1 MKKRL
6 LTFVLMAAMSV
17 SLLIGCGGDSDR
29 DMGKD
34 LNDDSVVETQ
44 EDEQESE
51 EEISQLGTSRI
62 FPGESYL
69 DYNVKFT
76 YNDSM
81 VTLESETWA
90 TADLIDIVNTDSE
103 RGITLVLQ
111 EEYSTAQECYLDYK
125 AGLESTLG
133 ETDLTV
139 ENFEFTECIPWENE
153 YDLSIYYFEYHYDMY
168 GDKYI
173 DEWEEWSYI
182 EQYVFYRWYVIEAS
196 DGLVYTCRVG
206 SESYGWDYTEE
217 DHNKNITS
225 TETILK
231 SIISIEKE
239 AKPN

>member
-6 LTFVLMAAMSV
+6 LTFVLIAAMSV
-17 SLLIGCGGDSDR
+17 SLLIGCSGDNDK

-34 LNDDSVVETQ
+34 LNDGSVVETQ
-44 EDEQESE
+44 EDMQESE
-51 EEISQLGTSRI
+51 EETSHLGTSLI

-76 YNDSM
+76 YDDSM
-81 VTLESETWA
+81 VTLESETWS
-90 TADLIDIVNTDSE
+90 TADLINVLNTDAE
-103 RGITLVLQ
+103 RGIGLVLQ
-111 EEYSTAQECYLDYK
+111 KESSTAQEFYLDYK
-125 AGLESTLG
+125 AGLESSLE

-139 ENFEFTECIPWENE
+139 ENFEFTECIPWEDAS
-153 YDLSIYYFEYHYDMY
+153 DLPIYYFEYHYDLY
-168 GDKYI
+168 GDKYM

-182 EQYVFYRWYVIEAS
+182 DQYVFYRWYVIEAS

-206 SESYGWDYTEE
+206 SETYGFDYMEE
-217 DHNKNITS
+217 DYNKDLTF